1 MSRGVCGLGRR
12 PGLGP
17 SCFRGRLSLSS
28 GRGLCGLCG
37 RPGLGPGR
45 EEGPLGR
52 GSRRLSGCKGP
63 RTGGL
68 SGGETGSHQGLVGTF
83 APERG
88 VPGGDA
94 ACLLGRLECRR
105 LEDVLTLGCQGLGEL
120 GR

>member
-1 MSRGVCGLGRR
+1 
-12 PGLGP
+12 
-17 SCFRGRLSLSS
+17 
-28 GRGLCGLCG
+28 
-37 RPGLGPGR
+37 
-45 EEGPLGR
+45 
-52 GSRRLSGCKGP
+52 
-63 RTGGL
+63 
-68 SGGETGSHQGLVGTF
+68 VGTF